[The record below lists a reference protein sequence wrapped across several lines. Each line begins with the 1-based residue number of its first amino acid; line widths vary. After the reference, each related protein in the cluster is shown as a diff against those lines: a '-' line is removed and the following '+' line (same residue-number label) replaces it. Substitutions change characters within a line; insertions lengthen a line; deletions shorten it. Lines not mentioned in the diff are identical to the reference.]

1 MKKPTLRLRQVFEG
15 PTHFKVVRP
24 LGNPIKIAKKG
35 LSPNLMGRLRK
46 YAEGT
51 PDEPVQPPTP
61 RELETALALQDE
73 GVGVERVRAK
83 PLSIQPAEYIT
94 ETEPTEYAGVEGEGS
109 VVPSA
114 PVAVEPAVPV
124 APLAVVAPAPVPAP
138 VATAPRAAAPAVEA
152 EPVLAEEEPAVEEA
166 PAESAPTGLLLKALD
181 SMGITQEKLQKM
193 PDVQRM
199 AALNLGK
206 QLVMQEELNKVEV
219 AAAEGEVGVLKAG
232 MDAQAEELKQ
242 LNTRAKE
249 ARDIQKSILEE
260 MDYLKN
266 PGNYFS
272 RMGTLGQIGSAISLA
287 LGAFASGMTGMPN
300 FAQKIFDN
308 AIEQDLAEQ
317 KRRSDSL
324 YQRLVAAGHTV
335 EGAED
340 LVRAQLKLIGAS
352 QQGIRAA
359 QVKLPQVKARMQVEI
374 AKQVNDAVGTMA
386 RVASQERTA
395 TAAERRADIAES
407 AEARMAAKAPV
418 EQRRLEAQA
427 KLAEGELETLPTKK
441 AKLASEAEAA
451 ALRPQQ
457 IRADMKA
464 LNKRLR
470 MDEEK
475 LDLEREKAENAR
487 QDRLDAA
494 KNKQEEDRI
503 ARGLTVGDSELELK
517 TKLRA
522 PLIRDQISYR
532 QQALLSLIKLDRLI
546 DEAGGDSYEIWKPG
560 STTRGAAMAE
570 LNLAIENFSKGAGF
584 PRAISVAAKEL
595 LIKAAQEPESYKTLF
610 KKIFADRDPG
620 VGIKSIKQEVQR
632 GLEEEIRSQTRN
644 SQQEIDDALSSWYKN
659 ADKLIKKYEQSTVAD
674 EEL

>member
-24 LGNPIKIAKKG
+24 LGNPIKIAKRG

-46 YAEGT
+46 FANGGEATEGAGGDAPVIDTAQMVNQAKQPSAESVESPLVDFPL
-51 PDEPVQPPTP
+51 PDEM
-61 RELETALALQDE
+61 QD
-73 GVGVERVRAK
+73 
-83 PLSIQPAEYIT
+83 
-94 ETEPTEYAGVEGEGS
+94 S
-109 VVPSA
+109 VAIPEAA
-114 PVAVEPAVPV
+114 PVAP
-124 APLAVVAPAPVPAP
+124 VVAPAAAPVAIVAQAPAP
-138 VATAPRAAAPAVEA
+138 VASMQALPVEEKPAENQK
-152 EPVLAEEEPAVEEA
+152 PEEA
-166 PAESAPTGLLLKALD
+166 PP
-181 SMGITQEKLQKM
+181 EKLSDLQMALEKIGVDRTQLDKM
-193 PDVQRM
+193 NPMQRT

-206 QLVMQEELNKVEV
+206 QLVMQEELNKIEV

-232 MDAQAEELKQ
+232 MNAQADELKQ

-249 ARDIQKSILEE
+249 ARDVQKSILEE

-352 QQGIRAA
+352 QQGLRAA
-359 QVKLPQVKARMQVEI
+359 QVKLPQVRQRMQVEM

-386 RVASQERTA
+386 RVANQERTA
-395 TAAERRADIAES
+395 GAAERRADIAES

-457 IRADMKA
+457 IRADMMA
-464 LNKRLR
+464 LKKRLK
-470 MDEEK
+470 MDEDR

-494 KNKQEEDRI
+494 KTKQEEDKI
-503 ARGLTVGDSELELK
+503 ARGLAVGDSELELK
-517 TKLRA
+517 SKERA

-532 QQALLSLIKLDRLI
+532 QQALVSLMKLDKLLER
-546 DEAGGDSYEIWKPG
+546 AGGDSYDLWKPG
-560 STTRGAAMAE
+560 SNTRGEAIAE

-595 LIKAAQEPESYKTLF
+595 LNKAAQEPESYKTLL

-620 VGIKSIKQEVQR
+620 VGIKMIKQEVQR
-632 GLEEEIRSQTRN
+632 NLEEEIRSQTRN
-644 SQQEIDDALSSWYKN
+644 DKDQIKTALDSWYKN
-659 ADKLIKKYEQSTVAD
+659 TDELIKKYEQSTVA
-674 EEL
+674 EEDL

>member
-1 MKKPTLRLRQVFEG
+1 MKKPTLRLRQVFET
-15 PTHFKVVRP
+15 PTHFKVVKP
-24 LGNPIKIAKKG
+24 LGNPIKIAKQG
-35 LSPNLMGRLRK
+35 LSPSLMGRLRK
-46 YAEGT
+46 YSNGIGEVTPPIDDQERADAETLAGAGG
-51 PDEPVQPPTP
+51 DVQSAVAQAYAP
-61 RELETALALQDE
+61 
-73 GVGVERVRAK
+73 
-83 PLSIQPAEYIT
+83 PAEASDSSMVEFPLPDFVADPQ
-94 ETEPTEYAGVEGEGS
+94 ETPV
-109 VVPSA
+109 A
-114 PVAVEPAVPV
+114 PVAPVAPIVASTAAVPV
-124 APLAVVAPAPVPAP
+124 AEAPAVATEPAPVEQQP
-138 VATAPRAAAPAVEA
+138 
-152 EPVLAEEEPAVEEA
+152 AEEESPVEPA
-166 PAESAPTGLLLKALD
+166 PASPLRKALD
-181 SMGITQEKLQKM
+181 SMGITQEKLQEM
-193 PDVQRM
+193 PGVQRI

-206 QLVMQEELNKVEV
+206 QLVMQEELNKLEV
-219 AAAEGEVGVLKAG
+219 AAAESEVGALEEDV
-232 MDAQAEELKQ
+232 DAQTKELKQ
-242 LNTRAKE
+242 LNTRAQE
-249 ARDIQKSILEE
+249 ARTVQKNILDE

-272 RMGTLGQIGSAISLA
+272 RMSTFGQIGSAISLA

-359 QVKLPQVKARMQVEI
+359 QVKLPQVKQRMQVEM
-374 AKQVNDAVGTMA
+374 AKQVNDAVSTMA
-386 RVASQERTA
+386 RVANQERAA
-395 TAAERRADIAES
+395 TAAERRAGIAET
-407 AEARMAAKAPV
+407 AEARMAAKAPA
-418 EQRRLEAQA
+418 EKRRLEAQA
-427 KLAEGELETLPTKK
+427 SLAESELEMVPAKK